1 MKIRFLKTVDN
12 AMKLRRLGASVEY
25 YFLKKKKI
33 LITVPSEAAAEYID
47 DFLWKQPKESF
58 LPHTYSKNNEGS
70 EVVITTEQKNINQAN
85 LLINLCPGQSSI
97 LDQFETVYELWDETD
112 EKRKEQS
119 RLKFEAYQNSGH
131 EVELLD

>member
-1 MKIRFLKTVDN
+1 
-12 AMKLRRLGASVEY
+12 MKLRRLGASIEY
-25 YFLKKKKI
+25 YFLKKKRI

-58 LPHTYSKNNEGS
+58 LPHAYSKNDEGS
-70 EVVITTEQKNINQAN
+70 EVVITTEQKNSNQAN
-85 LLINLCPGQSSI
+85 VLINLCPGQSTI

-119 RLKFEAYQNSGH
+119 RLKFEAYQSSGH

>member
-1 MKIRFLKTVDN
+1 
-12 AMKLRRLGASVEY
+12 MKLRRLGASVEY

>member
-25 YFLKKKKI
+25 YFLKKKKV
-33 LITVPSEAAAEYID
+33 LITVPSEAAATYID

-58 LPHTYSKNNEGS
+58 LPHANTNTQADF
-70 EVVITTEQKNINQAN
+70 EVVITTQEKNINDADI
-85 LLINLCPGQSSI
+85 LINLCPGQSPI

-112 EKRKEQS
+112 ERRKEQS
-119 RLKFEAYQNSGH
+119 ELKFQAYKGSGH
-131 EVELLD
+131 EVELLV